1 MSASP
6 PGSARRPFPWPV
18 LGRGV
23 FARNDDTADAV
34 GVVLWWERRRL
45 AYNVIVCLAG
55 AIGMIAYWTLD
66 ERHGDPCVAD
76 MWWLQ
81 VIAGFVGANVC
92 YTAGWL
98 LEALV
103 RTRRS
108 PSALFG
114 PRLFAAGLAFS
125 LAVAALPAV
134 LVLIEMALHVPPAS
148 GAVC

>member
-6 PGSARRPFPWPV
+6 PKNAGRPFPWPV

-23 FARNDDTADAV
+23 FAPNDDTADAV

-45 AYNVIVCLAG
+45 AYNAVVCLAG
-55 AIGMIAYWTLD
+55 AGGMIAYLTLD
-66 ERHGDPCVAD
+66 ARYGDSCVGD
-76 MWWLQ
+76 MAAFQ

-92 YTAGWL
+92 YTAGWM

-103 RTRRS
+103 RTRRR

-114 PRLFAAGLAFS
+114 PRLLAAGLAFS

-134 LVLIEMALHVPPAS
+134 MVLIEIALHVPPAS